1 MSPAALRLA
10 PRTFAHRP
18 VRAWLAVL
26 ATLSLL
32 VSVLTTLPAG
42 RARAVAEPNIA
53 IGAVATASSVE
64 NSGTSAANAVDGD
77 LTTRWGSAWSDP
89 QWLQVDLGA
98 QADISGMVL
107 HWEASF
113 GVAYT
118 LDVSADA
125 TTWTTV
131 DTQTAGTGG
140 NEDISVPA
148 GTTGRYVRLTG
159 TQRTVIGG
167 TSYGYSLYEIEV
179 LGHFTQQAVSLGE
192 DAATLEQGA
201 SVDVPVKLNMPS
213 AHDITV
219 HYATADDSAV
229 AGTDYTA
236 ASGVLTFPA
245 GTTTQ
250 TIHLV
255 ANATALH
262 APAKDFTV
270 NLDAAAPNDTVI
282 GPRSTTTVTVTNH
295 NPLPTDGAVQAIDDF
310 EGTLPI
316 SSGNPGIFTFSGDAA
331 STPTLT
337 QVAAAD
343 KPGAAADNHALS
355 VGYTVTS
362 YGGFS
367 HDLATPQ
374 DWTAYDGLSFWVKG
388 TNSGQQVEYEIKAGG
403 PDGENGQ
410 LWQGFFTDNVNGWQK
425 VQIAFANLKKR
436 TDYQPGGAPNNVA
449 PDLTKIWGYAVNLPG
464 GGATNTLLFDDVDIY
479 QNLQVFDDF
488 EGASPITDINGAL
501 SHGGV
506 YPWGGDANST
516 PTLSIAQLDRP
527 GVTDNHVLRANWVN
541 DSSYGGISYDLG
553 TAAPQDWSSFG
564 GISFWFYGHN
574 PSNDAVPGSGPQYEF
589 EIKDGGVDAEHS
601 ELWQTFFTDDWQ
613 GWHLIQVP
621 FSSLK
626 LRTDYQPTGGPING
640 TLDLNKMYGFAL
652 TEPPGTT
659 NGEFDV
665 DQFTLYGVNTGSTT
679 AHISTAA
686 DVYPVAPGGTATVGV
701 KLTTNSDKPL
711 DHDVTVAYSL
721 GTGSAVAGTDYTDA
735 SGTVSFA
742 TGAASGSVQT
752 FTVQTLPNSTPAEA
766 KQIPIQLL
774 PTGADVTV
782 DKPVVVINA
791 HGLPYLD
798 PHLSTAARVQDLLS
812 RMTLDEKIGQMTQAE
827 RGDLTH
833 VSDIT
838 TSALGSLLSGGG
850 STPTPNTPQ
859 AWADMIDTFQA
870 RAQATP
876 LQIPLIYGEDS
887 VHGDN
892 NLVGATVFPHNI
904 GLGATRDPATVKKD
918 GEITA
923 TETRAT
929 GVPWVF
935 SACVCVTR
943 DERWG
948 RSYESFG
955 EDPALVDQMETL
967 IDGLQGDGALS
978 KNTSVLATAKHFVG
992 DGGTAYGSS
1001 TTGSYTIDQGVTT
1014 VTQSQLQ
1021 ALFLD
1026 PFQQAVQKHGVGAVM
1041 PSYSSLQIIGK
1052 DTAPIKMHARG
1063 DMITGVLKNQFG
1075 FKGFV
1080 ISDWQGINQI
1090 GPDYKNDVKVGVNAG
1105 IDMVMVPDQYVTFE
1119 SDLKD
1124 LATTGDVTTAR
1135 IDDAVSRILTQKFQL
1150 GLFEKPYADRSNM
1163 ATIGS
1168 DAHRA
1173 VARTL
1178 AAESQ
1183 VLLKNTGN
1191 VLPLAANAKV
1201 YVAGSNADN
1210 IGNQVGG
1217 WTVTWQGSSSSPE
1230 TGGTTILAG
1239 LKEDAPGATFTYSA
1253 DASADLAGST
1263 VGVVV
1268 VGETPYAEGV
1278 GDVGNGKTLDLTA
1291 ADKAA
1296 VDKVCAAMK
1305 CVVLIVS
1312 GRPMNIAPIQSE
1324 ASAIIASW
1332 LPGTEGE
1339 GVADTLVGKTPFTG
1353 RLPVSWATSV
1363 TTTTTPVNV
1372 GDASYKPMYPYGWG
1386 LRTDSPKARLT
1397 AARNTL
1403 QTGAAG
1409 AQGKRAA
1416 VILTQLLHA
1425 SYWYG
1430 DGTVEDA
1437 VPTLALLQAAA
1448 ADLGGTSTVVEAL
1461 ANAVVS
1467 VARDIVQSVVVKGG
1481 AVSMGKTASMTAD
1494 AEHSLMSG
1502 DPRKAVVHFTD
1513 AYWVLHPA
1521 H

>member
-1 MSPAALRLA
+1 P
-10 PRTFAHRP
+10 
-18 VRAWLAVL
+18 
-26 ATLSLL
+26 TLS
-32 VSVLTTLPAG
+32 
-42 RARAVAEPNIA
+42 
-53 IGAVATASSVE
+53 
-64 NSGTSAANAVDGD
+64 
-77 LTTRWGSAWSDP
+77 
-89 QWLQVDLGA
+89 
-98 QADISGMVL
+98 
-107 HWEASF
+107 
-113 GVAYT
+113 
-118 LDVSADA
+118 
-125 TTWTTV
+125 
-131 DTQTAGTGG
+131 
-140 NEDISVPA
+140 
-148 GTTGRYVRLTG
+148 
-159 TQRTVIGG
+159 
-167 TSYGYSLYEIEV
+167 
-179 LGHFTQQAVSLGE
+179 
-192 DAATLEQGA
+192 
-201 SVDVPVKLNMPS
+201 
-213 AHDITV
+213 
-219 HYATADDSAV
+219 
-229 AGTDYTA
+229 
-236 ASGVLTFPA
+236 
-245 GTTTQ
+245 
-250 TIHLV
+250 
-255 ANATALH
+255 
-262 APAKDFTV
+262 
-270 NLDAAAPNDTVI
+270 
-282 GPRSTTTVTVTNH
+282 
-295 NPLPTDGAVQAIDDF
+295 
-310 EGTLPI
+310 
-316 SSGNPGIFTFSGDAA
+316 
-331 STPTLT
+331 

-343 KPGAAADNHALS
+343 RPGAPAGNHALS
-355 VGYTVTS
+355 VAYTVTS

-367 HDLATPQ
+367 HDLPATQ
-374 DWTAYDGLSFWVKG
+374 DWTSYDGFSFWVKG
-388 TNSGQQVEYEIKAGG
+388 TGSGQKVEYEIKAGG

-410 LWQGFFTDNVNGWQK
+410 LWQSFFTDDVAGWQK

-436 TDYQPGGAPNNVA
+436 TDYQPGGAPNNPA
-449 PDLTKIWGYAVNLPG
+449 PDLTKVWGYAVNLPG
-464 GGATNTLLFDDVDIY
+464 GGASNTLLFDDVQVY
-479 QNLQVFDDF
+479 QNLQVIDDF
-488 EGASPITDINGAL
+488 EGANPITDVGGAL
-501 SHGGV
+501 AHSGV
-506 YPWGGDANST
+506 YGWGGNADST

-527 GVTDNHVLRANWVN
+527 GVTNNHVLRGTWVN
-541 DSSYGGISYDLG
+541 NSSYGGISYDIA
-553 TAAPQDWSSFG
+553 TASPQDWSTFG
-564 GISFWFYGHN
+564 GIEFWFYGHN
-574 PSNDAVPGSGPQYEF
+574 PSNDAVPGSGQQYEF
-589 EIKDGGVDAEHS
+589 EVKDGGVDAEHA

-626 LRTDYQPTGGPING
+626 LRTDYQPTGGPINS

-652 TEPPGTT
+652 TEPAGSS

-665 DQFTLYGVNTGSTT
+665 DQFALYGVNTGATT
-679 AHISTAA
+679 AHIGTAA
-686 DVYPVAPGGTATVGV
+686 DVYAVNPGGTATVGV

-721 GTGSAVAGTDYTDA
+721 GTGTAIAGTDYTDA

-752 FTVQTLPNSTPAEA
+752 FTVQTLPNSTASEA
-766 KQIPIQLL
+766 KQIPVQLTA
-774 PTGADVTV
+774 TGADVTV

-798 PHLSTAARVQDLLS
+798 PTLSTSARVADLLS

-833 VSDIT
+833 QSDIT

-892 NLVGATVFPHNI
+892 NLIGATVFPHNI
-904 GLGATRDPATVKKD
+904 GLGATRDPVTVKQD
-918 GEITA
+918 GQITA

-929 GVPWVF
+929 GVTWAF
-935 SACVCVTR
+935 SPCVCVTR

-955 EDPALVDQMETL
+955 EDPALVDQMETI

-1014 VTQSQLQ
+1014 VTPAQLQ
-1021 ALFLD
+1021 ALYLD
-1026 PFQQAVQKHGVGAVM
+1026 PFQQAVQKHAVGSVM
-1041 PSYSSLQIIGK
+1041 PSYSSLQIVGK
-1052 DTAPIKMHARG
+1052 DAAPVKMHARA
-1063 DMITGVLKNQFG
+1063 DMITGVLKQQFG

-1090 GPDYKNDVKVGVNAG
+1090 GPDYKNDVKVGINAG

-1119 SDLKD
+1119 ADLKS
-1124 LATTGDVTTAR
+1124 LATTGDVTAAR

-1150 GLFEKPYADRSNM
+1150 GLFGQPYADRTNI
-1163 ATIGS
+1163 AGIGS

-1183 VLLKNTGN
+1183 VLLKNTGG
-1191 VLPLAANAKV
+1191 VLPLKAGAKV

-1239 LKEDAPGATFTYSA
+1239 LRQDAPASTFTYSA

-1268 VGETPYAEGV
+1268 VGETPYAEGI
-1278 GDVGNGKTLDLTA
+1278 GDVGNGHTLDLSA
-1291 ADKAA
+1291 ADRAA

-1305 CVVLIVS
+1305 CIVLVVS
-1312 GRPMNIAPIQSE
+1312 GRPMNITPIQAE
-1324 ASAIIASW
+1324 ASAIVASW

-1353 RLPVSWATSV
+1353 RLPESWAKSV
-1363 TTTTTPVNV
+1363 TTTTSPVNV
-1372 GDASYKPMYPYGWG
+1372 GDAAYDPLYPYGWG
-1386 LRTDSPKARLT
+1386 LRTDSAKARLT
-1397 AARNTL
+1397 AERAAL
-1403 QTGAAG
+1403 LAGAAG
-1409 AQGKRAA
+1409 SQGKKAA
-1416 VILTQLLHA
+1416 VILDALLHA
-1425 SYWYG
+1425 PVWNS
-1430 DGTVEDA
+1430 DGSVRNA
-1437 VPTLALLQAAA
+1437 APALALLTVAAGY
-1448 ADLGGTSTVVEAL
+1448 LGGTSTSVEVQ
-1461 ANAVVS
+1461 ANVVVS
-1467 VARDIVQSVVVKGG
+1467 VARDIAQGVVVKG
-1481 AVSMGKTASMTAD
+1481 AARAMTRTASLTAN

-1502 DPRKAVVHFTD
+1502 DPRKAVMQLAQ
-1513 AYWVLHPA
+1513 AYGA
-1521 H
+1521 AA

>member
-1 MSPAALRLA
+1 VAAA
-10 PRTFAHRP
+10 
-18 VRAWLAVL
+18 
-26 ATLSLL
+26 LSLL
-32 VSVLTTLPAG
+32 VSILTALPAG
-42 RARAVAEPNIA
+42 RARAAAEPNIA
-53 IGAVATASSVE
+53 VGAVATASSVE
-64 NSGTSAANAVDGD
+64 NSGTAAANAVDGD

-98 QADISGMVL
+98 QADISGVVL
-107 HWEASF
+107 HWEAAF
-113 GVAYT
+113 GSAYT
-118 LDVSADA
+118 IDVSSDA
-125 TTWTTV
+125 TAWTTV
-131 DTQTAGTGG
+131 STVTAGDGG
-140 NEDISVPA
+140 QDDLSVPA

-159 TQRTVIGG
+159 TQRTTIGG
-167 TSYGYSLYEIEV
+167 AQYGYSLFELEV

-192 DAATLEQGA
+192 DTATVEQGT

-213 AHDITV
+213 ASDITV
-219 HYATADDSAV
+219 HYATADGSAV

-236 ASGVLTFPA
+236 AAGVLTFPA
-245 GTTTQ
+245 GTTTEQ
-250 TIHLV
+250 LHLV
-255 ANATALH
+255 ATANALH
-262 APAKDFTV
+262 APAKDFSV
-270 NLDAAAPNDTVI
+270 SLDTAAPAGTVI
-282 GPRSTTTVTVTNH
+282 GPRGTTTVTVTNH
-295 NPLPTDGAVQAIDDF
+295 NPLPTDGAVQTIDDF

-316 SSGNPGIFTFSGDAA
+316 STGNPGIFPFSGDAA

-343 KPGAAADNHALS
+343 RPGAAADNHAFS
-355 VGYTVTS
+355 VAYTVTS

-367 HDLATPQ
+367 HDLAAPQ
-374 DWTAYDGLSFWVKG
+374 DWTSYDGLSFWVKG
-388 TNSGQQVEYEIKAGG
+388 TGTGQKVEYEIKTGG

-410 LWQGFFTDNVNGWQK
+410 LWQSFFTDDVNGWQK

-449 PDLTKIWGYAVNLPG
+449 PDLTKVWGYAVNLPG
-464 GGATNTLLFDDVDIY
+464 GGASNTLLFDDVAIY

-488 EGASPITDINGAL
+488 EGADPITDVGGAL
-501 SHGGV
+501 AHGGV
-506 YPWGGDANST
+506 YGWGGNTDST
-516 PTLSIAQLDRP
+516 PTLSVAQLDRP
-527 GVTDNHVLRANWVN
+527 GVTNNHVLRGSWVS
-541 DSSYGGISYDLG
+541 DTSYGGISYD
-553 TAAPQDWSSFG
+553 TATASPQDWSTFA
-564 GISFWFYGHN
+564 GIQFWFYGHN
-574 PSNDAVPGSGPQYEF
+574 PSNDAVPGSGQQYEF
-589 EIKDGGVDAEHS
+589 EVKDGGVDGEHA

-613 GWHLIQVP
+613 GWHLVQVP

-640 TLDLNKMYGFAL
+640 TLDLNKMFGFAL
-652 TEPPGTT
+652 TEPPGST
-659 NGEFDV
+659 NGEFDI
-665 DQFTLYGVNTGSTT
+665 DQVTLYGVNTGATT

-686 DVYPVAPGGTATVGV
+686 DVYPVNPGGTATVGV

-721 GTGSAVAGTDYTDA
+721 GTGTAVAGTDYTDA

-742 TGAASGSVQT
+742 AGAASGSVQT
-752 FTVQTLPNSTPAEA
+752 FTVQTLPSATPAAA

-774 PTGADVTV
+774 PTGADLTA

-798 PHLSTAARVQDLLS
+798 PTLSTAARVQDLMS
-812 RMTLDEKIGQMTQAE
+812 RMTLDDKVGQMTQAE
-827 RGDLTH
+827 RGSLAH
-833 VSDIT
+833 QSDIT

-892 NLVGATVFPHNI
+892 NLIGATVFPQNI
-904 GLGATRDPATVKKD
+904 GLGATRDPVTVKQD
-918 GEITA
+918 GQITA

-935 SACVCVTR
+935 SPCVCVTR

-955 EDPALVDQMETL
+955 EDPALVDQMETI
-967 IDGLQGDGALS
+967 IDGLQGNGALS

-992 DGGTAYGSS
+992 DGGTTYGSS
-1001 TTGSYTIDQGVTT
+1001 TTGSYTVDQGVTT

-1026 PFQQAVQKHGVGAVM
+1026 PFQQAVQKHSVGSVM

-1052 DTAPIKMHARG
+1052 DTAPVKMHARG
-1063 DMITGVLKNQFG
+1063 DLITGVLKQQYG

-1119 SDLKD
+1119 ADLKD
-1124 LATTGDVTTAR
+1124 LATTGDVTAAR

-1150 GLFEKPYADRSNM
+1150 GLFEQPYTDRTNI

-1183 VLLKNTGN
+1183 VLLKNTSG
-1191 VLPLAANAKV
+1191 VLPLKANAKV

-1210 IGNQVGG
+1210 IGNQTGG
-1217 WTVTWQGSSSSPE
+1217 WTITWQGSSSSPE

-1239 LKEDAPGATFTYSA
+1239 LKADAPGATFTYSA
-1253 DASADLAGST
+1253 DASADLTGST

-1268 VGETPYAEGV
+1268 VGETPYAEGI

-1291 ADKAA
+1291 ADRAA

-1305 CVVLIVS
+1305 CVVLVVS
-1312 GRPMNIAPIQSE
+1312 GRPMNIAPIQAE
-1324 ASAIIASW
+1324 ASAIVASW

-1339 GVADTLVGKTPFTG
+1339 GVADTLVGKAAFTG
-1353 RLPVSWATSV
+1353 RLPESWATSV

-1372 GDASYKPMYPYGWG
+1372 GDTTYNPLYPYGWG
-1386 LRTDSPKARLT
+1386 LRTDSAKARIT
-1397 AARNTL
+1397 AARTAL
-1403 QTGAAG
+1403 LAG
-1409 AQGKRAA
+1409 AGGKQGKRAA
-1416 VILTQLLHA
+1416 VTLGVLLHA
-1425 SYWYG
+1425 PVWNS
-1430 DGTVEDA
+1430 DGSVRSA
-1437 VPTLALLQAAA
+1437 VPALALLQVAAT
-1448 ADLGGTSTVVEAL
+1448 DLGGTSTSIEMQ

-1467 VARDIVQSVVVKGG
+1467 VARDIVQGVVVKGG
-1481 AVSMGKTASMTAD
+1481 ARAMSRTASLTAN

-1502 DPRKAVVHFTD
+1502 DPRKAVVRLTQ
-1513 AYWVLHPA
+1513 AYRAAL
-1521 H
+1521 